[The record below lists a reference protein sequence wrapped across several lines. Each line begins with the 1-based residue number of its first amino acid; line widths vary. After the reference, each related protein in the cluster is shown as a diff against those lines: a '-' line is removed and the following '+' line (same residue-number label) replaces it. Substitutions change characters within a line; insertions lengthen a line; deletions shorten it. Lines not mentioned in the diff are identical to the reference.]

1 MTSISDN
8 FRYIFSRC
16 NIPFSLAAACLTY
29 RSKLRCIYT
38 NLRWDILFNKDT
50 LVKRFYLSLNSISV
64 TPPINDMNYQ
74 NYGGDSGRFSSGS
87 LSFPSAPTRSM
98 GSFDG
103 ITGRSRL
110 LEDFRNNRLQNPQ
123 LRELVNHMFEF
134 SQGTVLNMLLDL

>member
-1 MTSISDN
+1 MS
-8 FRYIFSRC
+8 
-16 NIPFSLAAACLTY
+16 
-29 RSKLRCIYT
+29 YT
-38 NLRWDILFNKDT
+38 
-50 LVKRFYLSLNSISV
+50 
-64 TPPINDMNYQ
+64 

-134 SQGTVLNMLLDL
+134 SQGTVQKYNMVLDSDTKCMHVGSVLRDSPKRFYFRAPRLIFHRDTTIRKISFFKGRDCSSILPTCICWIPVTAKRPTW